1 MRKLVILT
9 FLLVVTGC
17 AALVGVRPTDIAP
30 IHKGSSRADVEAI
43 LGQNVARI
51 QYNDL
56 VIDTY
61 RYDRGVEFGRG
72 TSGVYCNNPL
82 CVAIAPFYWA
92 HLADV
97 SQEIA
102 NGQKGNLSIAFDV
115 EDTVYQVFFE
125 LSGPET
131 IEFLSNF
138 ESKRDH
144 IAAYRLWRSTAL
156 EPGKTR
162 WLCYAAHTGATPAM
176 EAMGDA
182 QLTGGLS
189 PYLPMDKVMGCAW
202 WLISVD
208 RNDYEVKRDWAQEK
222 CASLSLEQMRL
233 AKSIAANW
241 RANPESCEKIT
252 GE

>member
-1 MRKLVILT
+1 MLG
-9 FLLVVTGC
+9 VTGC

-30 IHKGSSRADVEAI
+30 IHKGSSRPDVEAI

-51 QYNDL
+51 QYNNL

-61 RYDRGVEFGRG
+61 QYDRGVGFGRG
-72 TSGVYCNNPL
+72 TSFNCYNSL
-82 CVAIAPFYWA
+82 CVTIAPFYWA
-92 HLADV
+92 RLADE
-97 SQEIA
+97 SLEIVD
-102 NGQKGNLSIAFDV
+102 GQKGNLSIAFDV
-115 EDTVYQVFFE
+115 EETVYQIFLE
-125 LSGPET
+125 LTGSET
-131 IEFLSNF
+131 IQFLSQF

-222 CASLSLEQMRL
+222 CTSLSLEQMRV
-233 AKSIAANW
+233 ARSIAANW
-241 RANPESCEKIT
+241 RADPESCEKIT